1 MNWLSYLLR
10 RLGLAVIQVVVI
22 EVLTFVILRVIPA
35 DPAYRIAGF
44 DTSPQHI
51 AQINAQLGLNK
62 PIWAQLWDYADA
74 VLHGQLGTSLSTG
87 DPVWQ
92 DLQQRVPATLELVVI
107 GLGIAVLIGVPLG
120 IWNARRRG
128 GAAGRAVRFYSLLAG
143 SQPDYWWGLALVFLF
158 FVELKIAPGP
168 VGQLGIGVPPPNH
181 VTGSYLLDSLLTGNW
196 AALHSVLSQLVLPI
210 ATVVIVYMAPILKM
224 TTSSYRDAMEADSVR
239 LMRASGVGEFRISLI
254 TVRLASQPIVTTIGI
269 CSVFL
274 LGGAALIE
282 TVFGWNGAAQYA
294 VNAAV
299 NTDYP
304 AMQGVVLAIAILA
317 ALFYLLTDVV
327 QMLLDPRVRSGRA
340 E

>member
-1 MNWLSYLLR
+1 VSWLTYLLR
-10 RLGLAVIQVVVI
+10 RIGLAVIQVVII

-35 DPAYRIAGF
+35 NPAYRIAGF

-51 AQINAQLGLNK
+51 AEIKAELGLNK
-62 PIWAQLWDYADA
+62 PIWAQLWDYT
-74 VLHGQLGTSLSTG
+74 VGVMHGQLGTSLSTG
-87 DPVWQ
+87 DSVWQ
-92 DLQQRVPATLELVVI
+92 DLEQRVPATLELVVI
-107 GLGIAVLIGVPLG
+107 GLGVAILIGVPLG
-120 IWNARRRG
+120 IWSARRRSG
-128 GAAGRAVRFYSLLAG
+128 PASRIVRLYSLLAG
-143 SQPDYWWGLALVFLF
+143 SQPDYWWGLALVFIF
-158 FVELKIAPGP
+158 FVVLKIVPGP
-168 VGQLGIGVPPPNH
+168 VGQLGVGVTPPNH

-196 AALHSVLSQLVLPI
+196 ATLRVVLSQLVLPI

-224 TTSSYRDAMEADSVR
+224 TASSYRDAMRADCVR
-239 LMRASGVGEFRISLI
+239 LLRASGVSEFRIALI
-254 TVRLASQPIVTTIGI
+254 TLRLAAQPIVTTIGI

-294 VNAAV
+294 VSAAV
-299 NTDYP
+299 NSDYP
-304 AMQGVVLAIAILA
+304 GMQGVVLAIAVLA

>member
-1 MNWLSYLLR
+1 MTWATYLLR
-10 RLGLAVIQVVVI
+10 RLGLAAVQVLVI

-51 AQINAQLGLNK
+51 AQIKAELGLNK
-62 PIWAQLWDYADA
+62 PIWVQLWDYTVN

-107 GLGIAVLIGVPLG
+107 GLGLAILIGVPLG
-120 IWNARRRG
+120 VWSARRRR
-128 GAAGRAVRFYSLLAG
+128 GAVGPVRVYSLLAG
-143 SQPDYWWGLALVFLF
+143 SQPDYWWGLALVFIF
-158 FVELKIAPGP
+158 FAVLKIAPGP
-168 VGQLGIGVPPPNH
+168 VGQLAIGVTPPNH

-196 AALHSVLSQLVLPI
+196 TALRSVVSQLVLPI

-224 TTSSYRDAMEADSVR
+224 TTSSYRDAMGADCVR
-239 LMRASGVGEFRISLI
+239 LLRASGVGEFRISLI
-254 TVRLASQPIVTTIGI
+254 TLRLASQPIVTTIGI

-299 NTDYP
+299 NSDYP
-304 AMQGVVLAIAILA
+304 AMQGVVLVIALLA

-327 QMLLDPRVRSGRA
+327 QMLLDPRLRSGRA